1 MATESKKYRT
11 ISPLIKSHATSVI
24 SLLKGLSDAATLKLT
39 LQSVLKTLPY
49 IMSFKKLVRELLKSM
64 ADIWSDLANTEAT
77 RITAFLV
84 IRSLMVIGDA
94 GTREAALRSTYE
106 GLVKNS
112 RKTTIRTVSGI
123 NLMKNSA
130 AELWG
135 IDANVGYTSGF
146 TFIRQLA
153 IHLRSTIK
161 NNSND
166 SFRAIYNW
174 QYVHSLDF
182 WSRTVSLHC
191 DSLEE
196 AKSGKEHPFRSLIY
210 PIVQIILGAM
220 RLIPNAQYFP
230 LRFQLIR
237 SLLRISL
244 TTNTYI
250 PLTPALYEVLV
261 SAEMRKPPKPS
272 TLKALDFDVSI
283 KASKSFLRTRVYQD
297 GVGEEVVALLAD
309 FFALWTK
316 SIAFPELALPVIIM
330 LKRWLKQ
337 VSGKDGNKN
346 GKVNSAI
353 SLLVQKLESNSRW
366 IEEQRA
372 TVDFAP
378 NDRAGVEGF
387 LKDTEW
393 DKSPLGAFVAAQRK
407 LREEKAKLLGE
418 GRKRDMQRED
428 TTNGQSNGAKHKEHS
443 DMSDDE

>member
-1 MATESKKYRT
+1 
-11 ISPLIKSHATSVI
+11 
-24 SLLKGLSDAATLKLT
+24 
-39 LQSVLKTLPY
+39 
-49 IMSFKKLVRELLKSM
+49 MSYKKLVRELLKSM
-64 ADIWSDLANTEAT
+64 VDIWSDLANTEAT
-77 RITAFLV
+77 RVAAFLI
-84 IRSLMVIGDA
+84 IRSLMVNGDR
-94 GTREAALRSTYE
+94 GTREAGLRATYQ
-106 GLVKNS
+106 GLVKNT

-135 IDANVGYTSGF
+135 IDANVGYTTGF

-166 SFRAIYNW
+166 SYRTVYNW
-174 QYVHSLDF
+174 QFVHSLDF
-182 WSRTVSLHC
+182 WSRTVSMHC
-191 DSLEE
+191 DTLQE
-196 AKSGKEHPFRSLIY
+196 ALSGKEHPFRSLIY
-210 PIVQIILGAM
+210 PIVQITLGVM

-250 PLTPALYEVLV
+250 PLAPALYEVLT

-272 TLKALDFDVSI
+272 TLKALDFDLSI
-283 KASKSFLRTRVYQD
+283 KASKSFLRTRIYQD
-297 GVGEEVVALLAD
+297 GVGEEVAVLLSD
-309 FFALWTK
+309 FFTLWTK
-316 SIAFPELALPVIIM
+316 SIAFPELALPVVFM

-353 SLLVQKLESNSRW
+353 SLLVQKLEANSRW
-366 IEEQRA
+366 IEERRA

-387 LKDTEW
+387 LKDAEW
-393 DKSPLGAFVAAQRK
+393 DKTPLGAFVAAQRK
-407 LREEKAKLLGE
+407 LRGEKAKLLAE
-418 GRKRDMQRED
+418 GRKQDMQKEEMV
-428 TTNGQSNGAKHKEHS
+428 NGQPNGATYNELS
-443 DMSDDE
+443 DMSDEG